1 MKAFCIFYG
10 TKYDYSTVIDLT
22 REFKKS
28 GVSLRCVHIKDFTK
42 IKEHWHKL
50 RFFDESF
57 TGKDDIIVIDIDQT
71 VVGDIS
77 DMINYPVKD
86 NELITYKN
94 WWDKNPNCPINGG
107 WYKFKS
113 GSLQYVWD
121 KFNSNIDYYQN
132 YYFNNSIVHYRYY
145 GEQNFVYDTVIE
157 NGGKVTTMP
166 EKWISKY
173 MMDEYKDDI
182 KIIHSLGIKKDD
194 RN

>member
-1 MKAFCIFYG
+1 MFGINLIQIQ
-10 TKYDYSTVIDLT
+10 TI
-22 REFKKS
+22 
-28 GVSLRCVHIKDFTK
+28 IK
-42 IKEHWHKL
+42 
-50 RFFDESF
+50 
-57 TGKDDIIVIDIDQT
+57 
-71 VVGDIS
+71 
-77 DMINYPVKD
+77 
-86 NELITYKN
+86 
-94 WWDKNPNCPINGG
+94 
-107 WYKFKS
+107 
-113 GSLQYVWD
+113 
-121 KFNSNIDYYQN
+121 N